1 MADRYDAVTP
11 HDLDDHPL
19 NAAARAWIRAAL
31 DPVARADDVRR
42 LLRSAPDTPPG
53 TWPVPLVAAYDSLL
67 GATAWLLDE
76 HPVALPRLVRAVD
89 VMQRSGATHNV
100 AQPIMALG
108 QVQFDL
114 GLYDHADRS
123 GRLLVD
129 IGEAQGLPYHR
140 AVGRE
145 LRARVAAVRG
155 DPRQALGE
163 IDDLLAE
170 VEPGQ
175 STSLEA
181 ILITGR
187 GYALVA
193 LLDHEGAYDALRALF
208 NEDGSPLHP
217 HLSFLALGDLVAAA
231 ARVGRVDE
239 VVGVVRGA
247 AGQLSDRP
255 GDRMARVLARAQA
268 QLAEDAEAGRLFE
281 VAVRPGG
288 AATWP
293 FEWGNAELEHGV
305 WLRRQRRFAEAR
317 RVLRGPPGL
326 HPPGTAPWTAAA
338 EAEVRA
344 AGVRLDDQDKQAAR
358 WERLTAQEREIVLLA
373 ATGLSNKE
381 IGQTLFLAADRGRS
395 PVPRVPKLGVTAR
408 AQARRRTAA
417 AGRLTAPSAST
428 IRQQAVH
435 CLCLA
440 SSRVIAARG
449 PRLEADH

>member
-1 MADRYDAVTP
+1 MLAQWLQRYDAITP

-208 NEDGSPLHP
+208 DEDGSPLHP

-293 FEWGNAELEHGV
+293 FEWGNAQLEHGV
-305 WLRRQRRFAEAR
+305 WLRRQRRLAEAR
-317 RVLRGPPGL
+317 RVLRSAHQVFTRL
-326 HPPGTAPWTAAA
+326 GTASWTAAA
-338 EAEVRA
+338 EAELRA

-381 IGQTLFLAADRGRS
+381 IGQTLFLS
-395 PVPRVPKLGVTAR
+395 PRTVGAHLYHAFPKLGVTAR
-408 AQARRRTAA
+408 AQLRDVVQLLQ
-417 AGRLTAPSAST
+417 G
-428 IRQQAVH
+428 
-435 CLCLA
+435 
-440 SSRVIAARG
+440 G
-449 PRLEADH
+449 